1 MRIHKPVREEELL
14 KSGDRYSTIGGYT
27 GARHGNT
34 RKQVTGPR
42 TIITLPPPFH
52 LNEVHVTSRT
62 RPSRFLRVSL
72 KTGSGLGTR
81 LYTYT
86 MLPEEVGTGH
96 HVIHRPHGHTRTR
109 TRTRTHNN
117 CIVITKLQNYNVQSQ
132 SYH

>member
-14 KSGDRYSTIGGYT
+14 KSGVRYSTIGGYT
-27 GARHGNT
+27 GARHCTMGTASTT

-81 LYTYT
+81 LRH
-86 MLPEEVGTGH
+86 PRAAVE
-96 HVIHRPHGHTRTR
+96 
-109 TRTRTHNN
+109 
-117 CIVITKLQNYNVQSQ
+117 IVQEYAIYSNTT
-132 SYH
+132 